1 MTSSER
7 RFRRVE
13 LGSTNPDAV
22 TVGIESGTEGRPRA
36 AVWWESKGDV
46 DADEAE
52 FDIVA
57 AAFEAAEAARSLH
70 GFSEVVVVL
79 ADGVTWQ
86 EGWGVLD
93 DGGRSREPIGDVRQ
107 VELSDREAFHLA
119 QGIEEERDA

>member
-13 LGSTNPDAV
+13 LGSTNADAV

-52 FDIVA
+52 FDDVG

-70 GFSEVVVVL
+70 GFSEIVVVV
-79 ADGVTWQ
+79 ADGVAWHDA
-86 EGWGVLD
+86 WGSLD

-107 VELSDREAFHLA
+107 VDLSDREAFHLA

>member
-13 LGSTNPDAV
+13 LASTNHDAV
-22 TVGIESGTEGRPRA
+22 TVGIEDDDEGRLRA
-36 AVWWESKGDV
+36 AVWWESKGDI

-52 FDIVA
+52 FDNVP
-57 AAFEAAEAARSLH
+57 AAFRAADAARRLH

-79 ADGVTWQ
+79 A
-86 EGWGVLD
+86 EGIAWRDEWGVLED
-93 DGGRSREPIGDVRQ
+93 AGRDREPIGDVRD
-107 VELSDREAFHLA
+107 VHLTDREAFDLA

>member
-13 LGSTNPDAV
+13 LGSANADAV

-52 FDIVA
+52 FDDVG

-70 GFSEVVVVL
+70 GFSEIVVVL
-79 ADGVTWQ
+79 ADGVAWHD
-86 EGWGVLD
+86 GWGVLD

-107 VELSDREAFHLA
+107 VDLSDREAFHLA